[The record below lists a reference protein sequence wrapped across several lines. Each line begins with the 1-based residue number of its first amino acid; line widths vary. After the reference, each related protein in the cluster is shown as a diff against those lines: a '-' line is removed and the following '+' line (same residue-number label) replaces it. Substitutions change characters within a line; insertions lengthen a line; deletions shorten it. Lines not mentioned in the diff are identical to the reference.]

1 MPSASDQHY
10 KVLDIRD
17 SPWTDGP
24 GRTILECAS
33 DINQNRYKIIIAT
46 FQNSGAQLSDYALD
60 AKKRGLQLEIIT
72 EKRALDMQVLSQIL
86 SCIRSNQIDIIHTHE
101 FRSNLFG
108 FLAAKLTR
116 KPIVT
121 TAHGWIQNSPMKK
134 RIVKLDKFLLR
145 FFDKIIA
152 VSEAI
157 KKLLLDAGVPEHK
170 ITVIPNALRTEKYAN
185 NKQNQGFRK
194 EVGVD
199 EEKILVANIGRLSPE
214 KGQLEFLLAAVD
226 FIPKFPNIHII
237 FVGIG
242 PEEEKLKKFVA
253 DNNLSANVMFAG
265 YRTDMVNIYND
276 IDLVVQSSYTEGMPN
291 VVLEALLCQTPV
303 IATDVGGTNEIIEHG
318 YNGILIPD
326 NKPSTLTQ
334 AIADFMENTTRHNE
348 MARTGRKTII
358 DKFDHNTRVRKLE
371 STYDELIK
379 R

>member
-1 MPSASDQHY
+1 
-10 KVLDIRD
+10 
-17 SPWTDGP
+17 
-24 GRTILECAS
+24 
-33 DINQNRYKIIIAT
+33 
-46 FQNSGAQLSDYALD
+46 
-60 AKKRGLQLEIIT
+60 
-72 EKRALDMQVLSQIL
+72 MQVLSQIL